1 MSILAENSINI
12 ARAAAVP
19 LAFVFGLMMVPVAAF
34 MWSPIWVLEDS
45 GVVAFLKPEQRDKR
59 QTPDTEGVGRYYR
72 IYLNG
77 FVGISTIIGLG
88 NFFYRSVILQLNL
101 IAQTEALIGLLVL
114 LLIPFYAILAFS
126 PLLLV
131 HEGIHKTHREKLTK
145 SLVKQKIISPLEDA
159 TSKEKEIPKEKP
171 EIPPEDDGFTMS

>member
-1 MSILAENSINI
+1 
-12 ARAAAVP
+12 
-19 LAFVFGLMMVPVAAF
+19 MVPVAAF

-45 GVVAFLKPEQRDKR
+45 GVVAFLKPEQRNKR

-88 NFFYRSVILQLNL
+88 NFFYRSVILQLDA
-101 IAQTEALIGLLVL
+101 IARNEALFGLLVL
-114 LLIPFYAILAFS
+114 LLIPLYAILSFS

-131 HEGIHKTHREKLTK
+131 HERFFRHHREKLTE
-145 SLVKQKIISPLEDA
+145 SLVKQKVVSSPDQS
-159 TSKEKEIPKEKP
+159 TSTPMENSVEEKSESQF
-171 EIPPEDDGFTMS
+171 EDDGFTMS